1 MDHRTGTLPRSPEKE
16 KERKSR
22 KNSNVH
28 LFDFQKA
35 LRYTRTLYKNYVFG
49 KFLTVAIVQ

>member
-35 LRYTRTLYKNYVFG
+35 LRYTRTSYKNYVFG